1 MPEETLDNPNRE
13 VKDSLFTK
21 LFNRE
26 DTALELFNAIT
37 GSQYSIA
44 DIAVVIKTLS
54 DVFYRLLK
62 NDLAF
67 LIDNRLIILM
77 EHQSSLNPNM
87 ALRLLLY
94 VASIY
99 KSLVSQRSL
108 YSGKKLPIPRPE
120 FFVLYNGE
128 EELENETE
136 LKLSDLFEEV
146 PGHEGVDLEL
156 KVRVININL
165 GHNEGMM
172 ARSEHLR
179 GYAIITEKIR
189 EYTPKGKMSEEERK
203 TALGK
208 AIKKAIEYCVEHG
221 ILVDFIKE
229 NAGEVMN
236 MLTMEFDIN
245 VAEKIWREEGLEE
258 GLEKGREEGLEKG
271 REEGLEKGREE
282 EKEKIIKNL
291 LSLGVNVEQIAK
303 AAELDV
309 EKVRDYTRN

>member
-1 MPEETLDNPNRE
+1 
-13 VKDSLFTK
+13 
-21 LFNRE
+21 
-26 DTALELFNAIT
+26 
-37 GSQYSIA
+37 
-44 DIAVVIKTLS
+44 
-54 DVFYRLLK
+54 
-62 NDLAF
+62 
-67 LIDNRLIILM
+67 M

-94 VASIY
+94 AAGIY

-128 EELENETE
+128 EELGNETE

-146 PGHEGVDLEL
+146 PGHEGIDLEL

-165 GHNEGMM
+165 GHNEEMM

-179 GYAIITEKIR
+179 GYAIITDKIR
-189 EYTPKGKMSEEERK
+189 EYMPKGKMAEEERK
-203 TALGK
+203 IALGK
-208 AIKKAIEYCVEHG
+208 AIKKAIEYCVKHR
-221 ILVDFIKE
+221 ILIDFLKE

-245 VAEKIWREEGLEE
+245 VAEKVWREE
-258 GLEKGREEGLEKG
+258 GREEGLEKG
-271 REEGLEKGREE
+271 REEGREE

-291 LSLGVNVEQIAK
+291 LSLGVNIEQVAK
-303 AAELDV
+303 AAGLDV
-309 EKVRDYTRN
+309 ERVKDYARKC